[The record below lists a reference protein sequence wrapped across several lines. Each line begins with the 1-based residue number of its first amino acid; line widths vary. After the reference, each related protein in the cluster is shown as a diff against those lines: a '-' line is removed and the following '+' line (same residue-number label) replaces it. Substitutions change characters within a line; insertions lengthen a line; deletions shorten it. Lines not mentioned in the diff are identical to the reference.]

1 MGALFLLGLYKI
13 NGVPIRRVNQA
24 YVIATATRVDV
35 SAVDV
40 SKYSDKYF
48 AKEVIKK
55 KKTEGEFFESEK
67 EVCSRYFLSASA
79 LLNFLFN
86 RFCGLRFYAM
96 NGESLFMYILLF
108 SNKSWSV
115 TSAQLL
121 LEPILSVICSAA
133 VECLGS
139 IGTYSFLLLKIIL
152 FTIIFLSKSTIY
164 FYFAL

>member
-115 TSAQLL
+115 TSAQLHYL
-121 LEPILSVICSAA
+121 GTITIRTYI
-133 VECLGS
+133 ECHLLGS
-139 IGTYSFLLLKIIL
+139 SGVSG
-152 FTIIFLSKSTIY
+152 
-164 FYFAL
+164 